1 MSISDY
7 FPTDSNYIWTTLLN
21 TCVQCFDEKYDL
33 TKEEFHAYIRHNF
46 TLNLIVYDCPDFRY
60 ISRIVDFATEHIYPI
75 IKTIEKTNG
84 VFDSYVV
91 IIIAYKL
98 SLTLTTENDKKSLN
112 NFVDFSCYRYATFI
126 LEPLEKG
133 VESFFSPSFKHRII
147 VNAFNLKKYYELF
160 IRIFYVC
167 KKSILDAVIK
177 NMKSGMESFPRMYSH
192 VTNIEKYAE
201 ESVNQLFPELRE
213 INIIVRPV

>member
-7 FPTDSNYIWTTLLN
+7 FPTDSNFIWTTLLN
-21 TCVQCFDEKYDL
+21 TSVQCFDEKNDS
-33 TKEEFHAYIRHNF
+33 TKEEFHAYLRHKF
-46 TLNLIVYDCPDFRY
+46 TLNLIDNDCPNFRY
-60 ISRIVDFATEHIYPI
+60 ISMIVDFATEHIYPI
-75 IKTIEKTNG
+75 IKTIEKPNR

-112 NFVDFSCYRYATFI
+112 DFVDFCCYRYATFI

-147 VNAFNLKKYYELF
+147 VNATNLKKYHEIF
-160 IRIFYVC
+160 IRIFYLC
-167 KKSILDAVIK
+167 KKSILAAVIK
-177 NMKSGMESFPRMYSH
+177 NMKLGMESFPRMYSH
-192 VTNIEKYAE
+192 VTNIEKYAK
-201 ESVNQLFPELRE
+201 ESVNQLFPEIKD
-213 INIIVRPV
+213 INID